1 MLHCVCVLMYRRYND
16 VCRHS
21 CTSTFLLS
29 LALSLPELF
38 SRTSLS
44 SCPPRPLSL
53 PPSLS
58 FPSSLA
64 RSAPSLVTFHLF
76 HRAANPYFCR
86 LLPRPAAA
94 TLSPIHFSRAAS
106 PSPSSALALGG
117 RAVRLLFFFL
127 FSEAEVGCQV
137 MFSPIAQPP
146 FHNPSAPLSDQYRGL
161 GNWEN
166 VCAQL
171 FFCVSFSWLRCYLRL
186 RRAASLLPQSD
197 PIRLSGVTR

>member
-1 MLHCVCVLMYRRYND
+1 MCAD
-16 VCRHS
+16 
-21 CTSTFLLS
+21 T
-29 LALSLPELF
+29 LALPLSC
-38 SRTSLS
+38 SRSLS
-44 SCPPRPLSL
+44 HSPSFSAAPHFPPVLRVPCPSL

-58 FPSSLA
+58 LPSSLA

-106 PSPSSALALGG
+106 PSPSSALALGA
-117 RAVRLLFFFL
+117 RAVRLLFFFFL

-146 FHNPSAPLSDQYRGL
+146 FHNPSAPPLSDQYRGL

-171 FFCVSFSWLRCYLRL
+171 FFCVSFSWLRCYPRP
-186 RRAASLLPQSD
+186 RRRGLAPFAVGSN
-197 PIRLSGVTR
+197 